1 MNLKNARC
9 TIATMF
15 TTGLLLAACGG
26 DDGGSGGAATQ
37 PAAPNPP
44 SSGQPQAPAP
54 AGEAPAAPKAPAGS
68 PEIKEL
74 MIKACKEQA
83 AREDPALRERL
94 ESKCEEIG

>member
-26 DDGGSGGAATQ
+26 DDGGSGGADTQ

-44 SSGQPQAPAP
+44 SGQPQAPAP
-54 AGEAPAAPKAPAGS
+54 AGEEPAAPKAPAGS